1 MVAKLRIFPV
11 LMALFIS
18 LALACN
24 FSAPIELPSIMQATP
39 AATPT
44 ATPLTLPPA
53 IIETDPPI
61 GSRIGLQQGV
71 AFFFNQPMQPESVE
85 AALKLDGKDGLY
97 TWIDDSTLTFTPRQP
112 LAADSA
118 VTFTLTTGATAANGL
133 TLLEAQ
139 SLAFT
144 TVPALA
150 VAQTLPAAD
159 STDIRTD
166 SAVVLTFNQPVVP
179 LGADSADLPA
189 AFSLEPATAG
199 RGEWLNTSTYIFY
212 PEPALQGGAD
222 YSARV
227 NPSLPGL
234 GADNAIRWSFSTSL
248 PRVVDA
254 TPYDIEPLDL
264 EPEITVTFNQ
274 PMNRASVEAD
284 LRLEGPSGRVDGI
297 FEWNESGTQ
306 MGFKPQG
313 RLARAAAYRLRL
325 SSESR
330 SLNGQPLQAGIQRDY
345 VTYPEFGV
353 AFSEPFDGGTKAY
366 NGNLLIN
373 LTAPI
378 KEYGYDQFDQ
388 FVAVSPS
395 VVNLWVSPFGTEL
408 TIYGDFAPDT
418 LYTVTLSPDLQDR
431 WGARLGTAFTTRLR
445 SEPPKPSLS
454 LPYHPALLVTP
465 DDPRLTVQATNL
477 SLLDVSVG
485 AISSADFF
493 RLSRDYQ
500 ARENF
505 QPTGERSW
513 RETTDTGM
521 GTRAYGVSLSQSG
534 SLTPGLYFARITS
547 PQEQTFYAK
556 QPLFVLSSNVNL
568 TLKVAADGVLAW
580 AVDTRNGGAVAGQ
593 EVGLYDWEGS
603 LVASG
608 KTDSDGLWRQSFENR
623 LSIDDAYY
631 ALLGQPGDEYFGMA
645 STDFNLGVAPW
656 DFDLPALYYS
666 DGNEKVYLYTD
677 RPIYRPGDQVFFRG
691 VAREAFNGR
700 YSDLAQAR
708 PWTAILFDQAGREV
722 ESASVTFSE
731 YGTFSGQL
739 RLPEGA
745 VPGGWSVSI
754 KGNPGRWGDQYHTVY
769 INVADYRKPEIDLAV
784 TLFPQNTLA
793 GQPLQAKIQADYF
806 FGAPAGEL
814 PFEWKLYR
822 EREYF
827 NIPGFQ
833 SGAYFWLDM
842 WRDSFWS
849 EVASGAARTG
859 PDGSFSLD
867 FKDLEIENTAR
878 FTLEV
883 TASESGGYPLSAR
896 DSAIVH
902 PGAAY
907 PGIRPAQWVGRAGE
921 PLGFTLTA
929 VGIDGDPLAGKTLQ
943 LELATVTWTLRPGDE
958 ANPYPRYDRQTET
971 IERGQAVT
979 DSSGLAES
987 RFTPPDPGTYLLRA
1001 EVDGNASE
1009 VMIWVGGMGQAI
1021 WPAAPFDQLRLTA
1034 DQADYQPGQTA
1045 SVFIPNPFDAPAR
1058 ALVTTERGAI
1068 LSARIVQVVAG
1079 GASVDI
1085 PLTDD
1090 EAPNVFV
1097 SVTLLGS
1104 GTDFRMGYLNIE
1116 VDPVNF
1122 VLNVDLQVTPEK
1134 AAPGQEVRF
1143 DLRVTDSKDQPVQG
1157 EFSLAVVDL
1166 AVLALADPNAPDIV
1180 PAFYD
1185 IQPLAVRSGLTN
1197 AVSSQRLFP
1206 MGNGMGGG
1214 GDELAMSI
1222 REDFPDTALWT
1233 TFVTDA
1239 DGKAQISLTL
1249 PDSLTTWQV
1258 ETRGLDRQ
1266 TRVGQARINL
1276 VTSKDLLLRP
1286 ITPRYLVVG
1295 DRARVS
1301 AYVNNNTASPLEAEV
1316 TLKASGAILEDE
1328 KTATQN
1334 VSVPANGRA
1343 LVSWWL
1349 RAGEADSADFVFSV
1363 SAGNLT
1369 DSTRPV
1375 DGSIPILGYTA
1386 PQAFVTAGVLP
1397 SAGTRTEIVSLPRS
1411 FTPLGGDLTL
1421 ELSPSLGAYLLDAAE
1436 SLPEPD
1442 EFSSNETIASYL
1454 IANLAIVPALR
1465 EAGIPAADL
1474 SVREAAI
1481 QSWADRLAARQN
1493 NDGGWNWYRRGNW
1506 GEISSDPIVSAH
1518 VTYALGLVEQAGQ
1531 NNLEFTIQN
1540 AKQYLASQ
1548 MVFDFTTPNID
1559 LDEQA
1564 FIQLAYYGTPT
1575 GQAMGS
1581 LETASLVAA
1590 PSRLPVDELFELRE
1604 RLSPLGQAYLALAY
1618 LGMDSPQPARV
1629 LLSNLAATAN
1639 RTASGASWD
1648 NPGLGWRL
1656 PGSPVYTTAVVV
1668 HAFGLADPAS
1678 PILNDAVRYLA
1689 ASRSATRDWGGSLQ
1703 NAWVL
1708 RALSSVL
1715 VGTGEFTANFP
1726 FDARLNGVEIAR
1738 GQAASPQALTTVTT
1752 VTPLDRLHPNAP
1764 NELLLTRQDGN
1775 GKLYYRAI
1783 LNVLRPAETAPA
1795 IDRGISLSREYL
1807 DCRADPCQPV
1817 TSWQLT
1823 PETVGKV
1830 TVRVTVNLP
1839 HDMYYLNVDDYAP
1852 AGAEIVNPI
1861 LKTSQQGEKALDVEY
1876 FSPDN
1881 PYADGWGW
1889 WYFDSPRIYR
1899 DRIQWTSDYLPAGT
1913 YVLSYTLIPSLPGEY
1928 HALPAHA
1935 WMTFFPEV
1943 QGTSAGSLFEIKE

>member
-1 MVAKLRIFPV
+1 MTSKSRIFPA

-24 FSAPIELPSIMQATP
+24 FSVPLELPAIIQ
-39 AATPT
+39 ATPT

-53 IIETDPPI
+53 IVETDPPA

-71 AFFFNQPMQPESVE
+71 AFFFNQPMQRESVE

-112 LAADSA
+112 LPADST

-133 TLLEAQ
+133 PLLEDQ
-139 SLAFT
+139 FLTFT
-144 TVPALA
+144 TVPTLA

-159 STDIRTD
+159 ATDIRTD

-189 AFSLEPATAG
+189 AFSLEPATSG

-222 YSARV
+222 YTARV

-234 GADNAIRWSFSTSL
+234 GAENAVSWSFSTSL
-248 PRVVDA
+248 PRVVEA
-254 TPYDIEPLDL
+254 VPYEDEPLGL
-264 EPEITVTFNQ
+264 EPEIAVTFNQ
-274 PMNRASVEAD
+274 PMDRASVEAD
-284 LRLEGPSGRVDGI
+284 LRLEGPSGRADGKL
-297 FEWNESGTQ
+297 EWNESGTQ
-306 MGFKPQG
+306 MVFKPAG
-313 RLARAAAYRLRL
+313 RLLRAASYRLRL

-353 AFSEPFDGGTKAY
+353 VFSEPFDGGTKAY

-373 LTAPI
+373 LTAPL
-378 KEYGYDQFDQ
+378 KDYGYEELEQ
-388 FVAVSPS
+388 VVTVSPS
-395 VVNLWVSPFGTEL
+395 VGNLWLSSYGGTEL
-408 TIYGDFAPDT
+408 NVYGDFAPDT
-418 LYTVTLSPDLQDR
+418 LYTVTISPDLQDR
-431 WGARLGTAFTTRLR
+431 WGARLGTTFSTRLR
-445 SEPPKPSLS
+445 SEPPPPGLS
-454 LPYHPALLVTP
+454 LPHHPAVLVMP
-465 DDPRLTVQATNL
+465 DDPRLAVQATNL

-485 AISSADFF
+485 AISAADFF
-493 RLSRDYQ
+493 RLNRDYQ

-547 PQEQTFYAK
+547 PQEQTFFAK
-556 QPLFVLSSNVNL
+556 SPLFVLASNVNL

-580 AVDTRNGGAVAGQ
+580 AVDTRSGVPVAGQ
-593 EVGLYDWEGS
+593 EIALYDWEGS

-608 KTDSDGLWRQSFENR
+608 QTDSDGLWRQSFQNR
-623 LSIDDAYY
+623 LSIDDSYY
-631 ALLGQPGDEYFGMA
+631 ALLGQPGDEHFSVA

-656 DFDLPALYYS
+656 DFGLPALYYS

-691 VAREAFNGR
+691 VAREVYNGR

-708 PWTAILFDQAGREV
+708 PWTAILFDYAGREI
-722 ESASVTFSE
+722 ESAPVTFSE
-731 YGTFSGQL
+731 YGGFSGQF

-745 VPGGWSVSI
+745 VPGGWSVAI
-754 KGNPGRWGDQYHTVY
+754 KSNPGRWGDNYHTIY
-769 INVADYRKPEIDLAV
+769 FDVADYRKPEIDLSV
-784 TLFPQNTLA
+784 TLSPQNALA
-793 GQPLQAKIQADYF
+793 GQTLQAQIQADYF
-806 FGAPAGEL
+806 FGAPVNDL

-827 NIPGFQ
+827 SIPGFQ
-833 SGAYFWLDM
+833 SGLYSALWLGEWRDYFWG
-842 WRDSFWS
+842 

-859 PDGSFSLD
+859 VGGTFTLD
-867 FKDLEIENTAR
+867 LDDLEIENIAR

-883 TASESGGYPLSAR
+883 TALESGGYPLSAR

-921 PLGFTLTA
+921 PLSFTLTA

-987 RFTPPDPGTYLLRA
+987 RFTPSDPGTYLLRA

-1009 VMIWVGGMGQAI
+1009 AMIWVGGMGQAI

-1034 DQADYQPGQTA
+1034 DQSDYQPGQMA
-1045 SVFIPNPFDAPAR
+1045 SVFIPNPFNAPAR

-1068 LSARIVQVVAG
+1068 LSARIVQVAAG
-1079 GASVDI
+1079 GVSVDI
-1085 PLTDD
+1085 PLTDE

-1097 SVTLLGS
+1097 SVTLLGP

-1116 VDPVNF
+1116 VEPVNF

-1197 AVSSQRLFP
+1197 AVVSQRLFP

-1214 GDELAMSI
+1214 GGELAMSI

-1233 TFVTDA
+1233 TFVTDS

-1258 ETRGLDRQ
+1258 DTRGLDRQ
-1266 TRVGQARINL
+1266 TRVGGARINL

-1301 AYVNNNTASPLEAEV
+1301 TYVNNNTASPLEAEV

-1334 VSVPANGRA
+1334 VSVPANGRT

-1349 RAGEADSADFVFSV
+1349 RAGEAASADFVFSV

-1421 ELSPSLGAYLLDAAE
+1421 ELSPSLGAYLLNAAE

-1465 EAGIPAADL
+1465 EAGVPAVEL
-1474 SVREAAI
+1474 TGREAAI

-1493 NDGGWNWYRRGNW
+1493 NDGGWNWYRRGDW
-1506 GEISSDPIVSAH
+1506 GEVPSDPIVSAH
-1518 VTYALGLVEQAGQ
+1518 VTYALGLVEQAGESR
-1531 NNLEFTIQN
+1531 LEFTLQN

-1629 LLSNLAATAN
+1629 LLSNLAVTAN
-1639 RTASGASWD
+1639 RTASGAFWD
-1648 NPGLGWRL
+1648 NPGLGWRS

-1689 ASRSATRDWGGSLQ
+1689 ANRSAARDWGGSLQ

-1708 RALSSVL
+1708 RALSSAL
-1715 VGTGEFTANFP
+1715 VGAGEFTANFP
-1726 FDARLNGVEIAR
+1726 FDVRLNGVEIAR
-1738 GQAASPQALTTVTT
+1738 GQAASPQSLTTVTN

-1764 NELLLTRQDGN
+1764 NELLLTRQAGN
-1775 GKLYYRAI
+1775 GKLYYRAT
-1783 LNVLRPAETAPA
+1783 LNVLRPAESAPA
-1795 IDRGISLSREYL
+1795 LDRGIAVSREYL
-1807 DCRADPCQPV
+1807 DCRADPCGPV

-1839 HDMYYLNVDDYAP
+1839 HDMYYLNVEDYAP

-1861 LKTSQQGEKALDVEY
+1861 LKTSQQGDKALDVEY
-1876 FSPDN
+1876 FSPDT

-1899 DRIQWTSDYLPAGT
+1899 DRIQWTADYLPAGT
-1913 YVLSYTLIPSLPGEY
+1913 YVLTYTLIPSLPGEY
-1928 HALPAHA
+1928 RVLPAHA

-1943 QGTSAGSLFEIKE
+1943 QGTSAGSLFEIRD